1 MEQLELGRNGMQ
13 VSRIGFGAWQAGG
26 TVQYPLVRAQDDEA
40 GVAAIR
46 HAADVGVT
54 RVDTAAAY
62 GHRHSEEVVC
72 RELAEMSPRDRPLVF
87 TKCGQIYE
95 TPDSLAPLRVV
106 RPEAIR
112 AEADESLRRLGSDAI
127 DLYQMHW
134 AAEDGTP
141 REEYW
146 GTLLELKQEGMV
158 RAVGLPNHS
167 VDQLNRAE
175 QLGHVESLQPPLSI
189 ISRAAAGDVITWCS
203 ADSIRQL

>member
-54 RVDTAAAY
+54 RGGTAAAY
-62 GHRHSEEVVC
+62 GHRHSGEVVC

-87 TKCGQIYE
+87 TKCGQTYE
-95 TPDSLAPLRVV
+95 TRDLLAPLRVV

-146 GTLLELKQEGMV
+146 GT
-158 RAVGLPNHS
+158 
-167 VDQLNRAE
+167 
-175 QLGHVESLQPPLSI
+175 
-189 ISRAAAGDVITWCS
+189 
-203 ADSIRQL
+203 